1 MLIRL
6 IRFIFVWKF
15 FCIFLMQTRLV
26 RLIRTYVQYWKNQVG
41 YVMWR
46 HLRLHCSACRF
57 HTLPAY
63 SRVSGDVCMIAILSK
78 LCRKTLN
85 NNDLNQVADQQF
97 LLKQWFAAGVHSSR
111 LRKPGSG
118 RSSKEKYCTDITE
131 VAVQVPF
138 RPDFVRDFSYN
149 CFGSAR
155 NCNDHCK
162 IR

>member
-1 MLIRL
+1 MNPVSALQSWKPISLVLIERKSFVPGLRARTITGSTYSHVQPPVLLNWELFWPNRL
-6 IRFIFVWKF
+6 CVSR
-15 FCIFLMQTRLV
+15 TNRLV
-26 RLIRTYVQYWKNQVG
+26 W
-41 YVMWR
+41 
-46 HLRLHCSACRF
+46 
-57 HTLPAY
+57 
-63 SRVSGDVCMIAILSK
+63 
-78 LCRKTLN
+78 KTLN
-85 NNDLNQVADQQF
+85 NDLKQIADQQF

>member
-1 MLIRL
+1 MNPVSALQAWKPISLVLIERKSFVPGLRARTITGSTHSHVKLPVLLNWELFWPNRL
-6 IRFIFVWKF
+6 CVSRTNRLVWK
-15 FCIFLMQTRLV
+15 
-26 RLIRTYVQYWKNQVG
+26 
-41 YVMWR
+41 
-46 HLRLHCSACRF
+46 
-57 HTLPAY
+57 TL
-63 SRVSGDVCMIAILSK
+63 
-78 LCRKTLN
+78 
-85 NNDLNQVADQQF
+85 NNDLNQIADQQF

>member
-1 MLIRL
+1 
-6 IRFIFVWKF
+6 
-15 FCIFLMQTRLV
+15 
-26 RLIRTYVQYWKNQVG
+26 
-41 YVMWR
+41 
-46 HLRLHCSACRF
+46 
-57 HTLPAY
+57 
-63 SRVSGDVCMIAILSK
+63 MIAILSK

-97 LLKQWFAAGVHSSR
+97 LLKQWFAAGAHSSR

-118 RSSKEKYCTDITE
+118 HSSKEKHCTGITE

-149 CFGSAR
+149 CFGSAH

-162 IR
+162 IC